1 VASTDAEQLA
11 QICDRVL
18 VFGRGRVVREL
29 AGAEISKDRITE
41 ECLRSLT
48 LGDLERTEAVAS

>member
-1 VASTDAEQLA
+1 
-11 QICDRVL
+11 
-18 VFGRGRVVREL
+18 VREL